1 MIQIWSRLFYL
12 EKKNYGSVS
21 YIHRWSPLE
30 TNGLIGIKYF
40 LNIATLVAKSK
51 RGYSAFIII

>member
-1 MIQIWSRLFYL
+1 MIQIWSRLL